1 MPLPR
6 EHFLDELATAYV
18 QVVAAAAGATIAV
31 SRVDYGVDGTLSHVV
46 RAGRTG
52 SPGYRYIPEGFP
64 IDFQLKGTTVATIQM
79 DLVRYDLNARNYDL
93 IVRRPAVATPLYLFL
108 VCFGPE
114 AEDWISVRD
123 DELILSASAYWWKQ
137 SGSPTRNAS
146 TVRIDIPLASR
157 LTSRAIED
165 MLASSRNRFGLR

>member
-52 SPGYRYIPEGFP
+52 SPGYKYIPDGFP
-64 IDFQLKGTTVATIQM
+64 IDFQLKGTTVATVQM
-79 DLVRYDLNARNYDL
+79 DLVQYDLSARNYDL
-93 IVRRPAVATPLYLFL
+93 IAHVV
-108 VCFGPE
+108 
-114 AEDWISVRD
+114 
-123 DELILSASAYWWKQ
+123 
-137 SGSPTRNAS
+137 
-146 TVRIDIPLASR
+146 
-157 LTSRAIED
+157 
-165 MLASSRNRFGLR
+165 